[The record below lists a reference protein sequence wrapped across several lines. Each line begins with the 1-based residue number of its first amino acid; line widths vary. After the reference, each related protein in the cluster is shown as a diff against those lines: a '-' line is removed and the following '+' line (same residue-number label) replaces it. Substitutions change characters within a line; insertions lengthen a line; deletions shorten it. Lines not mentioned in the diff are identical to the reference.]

1 MSETQKI
8 INSTSD
14 LMDKAIVHLDNELS
28 KIRAGKASAAMLD
41 GIFVDYYGTMTP
53 LSQIA
58 NVTSTDARTLT
69 IQPWEKPLLHPIE
82 KAIATS
88 NLGVNP
94 QNDGNIIRLNFPPL
108 TEERRKQLVKQT
120 KDEGEHAKV
129 SVRTIRKESND
140 QVKKLVKDGVPEDE
154 GKVAETKIQEL
165 TDKFVKK
172 VDEVLSAKEKEIMTV

>member
-1 MSETQKI
+1 M
-8 INSTSD
+8 
-14 LMDKAIVHLDNELS
+14 
-28 KIRAGKASAAMLD
+28 
-41 GIFVDYYGTMTP
+41 
-53 LSQIA
+53 
-58 NVTSTDARTLT
+58 
-69 IQPWEKPLLHPIE
+69 LHPIE

>member
-8 INSTSD
+8 INSTAD

-58 NVTSTDARTLT
+58 NVTSADARTLT